1 MQSAHASLSDH
12 FNSQGADDGMGPRK
26 TTTTIAGILDLVLGN
41 VFDLSRSMNDGGWR
55 CRSRSVV
62 AREALE
68 ARAGMQNVN

>member
-12 FNSQGADDGMGPRK
+12 FNSQGTVDGMGPR
-26 TTTTIAGILDLVLGN
+26 TTTTIAGILDLVLGY
-41 VFDLSRSMNDGGWR
+41 VFDLSRSMNDGGWC

>member
-1 MQSAHASLSDH
+1 MQSVHASLSDH
-12 FNSQGADDGMGPRK
+12 FNSQGADDGMGPR
-26 TTTTIAGILDLVLGN
+26 TTTIAGILDLVLGN

-68 ARAGMQNVN
+68 ASAGMQNVN

>member
-1 MQSAHASLSDH
+1 MQSVHASLSDH
-12 FNSQGADDGMGPRK
+12 FNSQAADDGMGP
-26 TTTTIAGILDLVLGN
+26 TIEGILDLVLGN